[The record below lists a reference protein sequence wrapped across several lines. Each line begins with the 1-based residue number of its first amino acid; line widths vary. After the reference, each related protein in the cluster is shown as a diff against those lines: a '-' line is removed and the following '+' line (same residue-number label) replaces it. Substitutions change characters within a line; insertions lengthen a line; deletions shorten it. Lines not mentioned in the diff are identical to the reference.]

1 MRHIALPL
9 TLLVLGVWAAPA
21 GAAQNLDGFA
31 DAFPRASKLCQ
42 RADAGKLG
50 KALKPDARKVKA
62 ACARL
67 RERYSSALNAYRTAT
82 APLVQQAK
90 EARRQ
95 MAEICR
101 ARSRD
106 RTACRNAAQATRV
119 RIREIRT
126 QMKPHQ
132 ETFSK
137 AKQAAR
143 KEFWK
148 AIGKLRGGKTLKP
161 DTDNAQLPAD
171 ELPTDSEIDSEAGS
185 TA

>member
-1 MRHIALPL
+1 MRRLSVLLTMLAL
-9 TLLVLGVWAAPA
+9 GACAAPA

-31 DAFPRASKLCQ
+31 AAFPRASRLCE

-90 EARRQ
+90 DARRQ
-95 MAEICR
+95 LAETCR

-106 RTACRNAAQATRV
+106 RTACREAGQATRA
-119 RIREIRT
+119 RMRELRT
-126 QMKPHQ
+126 QMAPHQ
-132 ETFSK
+132 EAFRK

-148 AIGKLRGGKTLKP
+148 AIRRLRGGKSLKQ
-161 DTDNAQLPAD
+161 DTDNAQMPAD
-171 ELPTDSEIDSEAGS
+171 ELPTDSEIDGEVA
-185 TA
+185 AA

>member
-1 MRHIALPL
+1 MRQIALIAA
-9 TLLVLGVWAAPA
+9 LLVLGACAAPA
-21 GAAQNLDGFA
+21 GAAQNLEGFA
-31 DAFPRASKLCQ
+31 DAFPRASKLCT

-82 APLVQQAK
+82 APLLQQARD
-90 EARRQ
+90 ARKQ

-106 RTACRNAAQATRV
+106 RTACRSAQQATRV
-119 RIREIRT
+119 RIRELRA

-132 ETFSK
+132 ETFQK
-137 AKQAAR
+137 AKQSAR

-148 AIGKLRGGKTLKP
+148 AIRKLRGGKSLKQ
-161 DTDNAQLPAD
+161 DTDNAQVPAD
-171 ELPTDSEIDSEAGS
+171 ELPSDSELENESGS
-185 TA
+185 TG